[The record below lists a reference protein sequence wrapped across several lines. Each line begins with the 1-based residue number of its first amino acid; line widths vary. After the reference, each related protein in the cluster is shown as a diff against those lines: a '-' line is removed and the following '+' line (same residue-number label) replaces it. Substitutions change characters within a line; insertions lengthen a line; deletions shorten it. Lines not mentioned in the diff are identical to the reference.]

1 VGARCRECVRVIR
14 LPTYDIPFLYLLRG
28 AGAALAA
35 GGALGVV
42 WFLIL
47 PYGLG
52 ILGLFSLLLAFGL
65 GYGVGEAVSWATNR
79 KRGPALQVIAVGG
92 VIASYIVRNVLE
104 GVAVIPEG
112 DLWGYVLVGVAVVM
126 AMQRLR

>member
-14 LPTYDIPFLYLLRG
+14 LPTYDIPLPYLLRG

-35 GGALGVV
+35 GGALGVA
-42 WFLIL
+42 WFLVL

-52 ILGLFSLLLAFGL
+52 ILGLVGLLLAFGI

-112 DLWGYVLVGVAVVM
+112 DLWGYVLTAVAVVM

>member
-1 VGARCRECVRVIR
+1 MGARCRECVRVIR
-14 LPTYDIPFLYLLRG
+14 LPTYDVPPLYLLRG

-35 GGALGVV
+35 GGALGVA
-42 WFLIL
+42 WFLLL

-52 ILGLFSLLLAFGL
+52 ILGLVGILLAFGI

-79 KRGPALQVIAVGG
+79 KRGLALQAIAAGG
-92 VIASYIVRNVLE
+92 VITSYIVRNVLE
-104 GVAVIPEG
+104 GVAVIPED
-112 DLWGYVLVGVAVVM
+112 DLWGYVLTAVAVVM

>member
-14 LPTYDIPFLYLLRG
+14 FPTYDVPPLYLLRG

-35 GGALGVV
+35 GGALGVA
-42 WFLIL
+42 WFLLL

-52 ILGLFSLLLAFGL
+52 ILGLVGILLAFGI

-79 KRGPALQVIAVGG
+79 KRGLALQAIAAGG
-92 VIASYIVRNVLE
+92 VITSYIVRNVLE
-104 GVAVIPEG
+104 GVAVIPED
-112 DLWGYVLVGVAVVM
+112 DLWGYVLTAVAVVM